1 MWLPTLLNYCKRK
14 FLKKIHLYVLL
25 LIPPTLVILYKNIIE
40 CKNIFCFNK
49 KLWIEPGM
57 FHIINLKLL
66 LLHNN
71 SFFLYPTFLCKKTLY
86 LQKND
91 KNYSGLYYYL
101 LKHCTAKATC
111 FSSHTCL
118 IFVKLFRLLYGQNV
132 FFLWYKLC
140 FKKRFEWNKKT
151 TYTRKLYDSRM
162 YGFFLSSSLSWQIRN
177 FNVSPLFVWCVPSLL
192 QFIKNH
198 F

>member
-1 MWLPTLLNYCKRK
+1 MLEKQKKVWNYSLNQINQKLWLCSLCYLMPNCLIPTLLNYCKRK

-71 SFFLYPTFLCKKTLY
+71 SFFLYPTFLCKK
-86 LQKND
+86 
-91 KNYSGLYYYL
+91 
-101 LKHCTAKATC
+101 KHCIC
-111 FSSHTCL
+111 
-118 IFVKLFRLLYGQNV
+118 
-132 FFLWYKLC
+132 
-140 FKKRFEWNKKT
+140 KKT
-151 TYTRKLYDSRM
+151 
-162 YGFFLSSSLSWQIRN
+162 
-177 FNVSPLFVWCVPSLL
+177 
-192 QFIKNH
+192 IKTIVASTTIY
-198 F
+198 

>member
-1 MWLPTLLNYCKRK
+1 M
-14 FLKKIHLYVLL
+14 
-25 LIPPTLVILYKNIIE
+25 
-40 CKNIFCFNK
+40 
-49 KLWIEPGM
+49 
-57 FHIINLKLL
+57 
-66 LLHNN
+66 
-71 SFFLYPTFLCKKTLY
+71 Y

-140 FKKRFEWNKKT
+140 FKKKDLNGIKRQHTQENFMILVCMASSWVLLCLGKSGILMCHHFLFDVCLHFSNSSKIILKSRILVKYQKHQILIGALISSRRFLPQKTRQTAHDSWKKCI
-151 TYTRKLYDSRM
+151 Y
-162 YGFFLSSSLSWQIRN
+162 
-177 FNVSPLFVWCVPSLL
+177 
-192 QFIKNH
+192 
-198 F
+198 